1 MGIININKLVTS
13 EMNVVTGDT
22 STTGY
27 NVDLKA
33 SDLQSIIGTT
43 RSVTPSARPPAIVT
57 GWSFDILISY
67 ENSKG
72 ETKTYEGSANN
83 GEILSATIED
93 VHKIIKIE
101 IPNNEGEFLI
111 IAPTI
116 SPQVYVDGVL
126 IGSGEYQNN
135 DVIDDCF

>member
-1 MGIININKLVTS
+1 MGIISINKLVTS
-13 EMNVVTGDT
+13 EMNVITGDT

-33 SDLQSIIGTT
+33 SDLQSIIGT
-43 RSVTPSARPPAIVT
+43 RSVTPSARPPAT
-57 GWSFDILISY
+57 GWRFDVLISY

-93 VHKIIKIE
+93 VHKINKIE
-101 IPNNEGEFLI
+101 IPDNHGDFGI
-111 IAPTI
+111 IASQI
-116 SPQVYVDGVL
+116 SPQVYVDGSL
-126 IGSGEYQNN
+126 IGSGEYHSEL
-135 DVIDDCF
+135 FGF

>member
-1 MGIININKLVTS
+1 MGIISINKLITS

-27 NVDLKA
+27 NVDLKV

-43 RSVTPSARPPAIVT
+43 RSTTPSARPPAT
-57 GWSFDILISY
+57 GWRFDILISY

-72 ETKTYEGSANN
+72 ETKTYEGSADN

-93 VHKIIKIE
+93 VHKINKIE
-101 IPNNEGEFLI
+101 IPDNYGDFDI
-111 IAPTI
+111 IASQIIPE
-116 SPQVYVDGVL
+116 VYVDGVL
-126 IGSGEYQNN
+126 IGSGEYHSELS
-135 DVIDDCF
+135 CF